1 MERGHRRS
9 FEREILKV
17 SLMELVL
24 VAGPLL
30 ERSAC
35 TFAAYRTNSTQNT
48 PEFCSFGKGVCHM
61 NSPYLWASRK
71 QRQIVEKIHFLFRVM
86 GQFKSSH
93 SVHGHIKGIFV
104 MLANI

>member
-1 MERGHRRS
+1 
-9 FEREILKV
+9 
-17 SLMELVL
+17 
-24 VAGPLL
+24 
-30 ERSAC
+30 
-35 TFAAYRTNSTQNT
+35 
-48 PEFCSFGKGVCHM
+48 M